1 MSKLIDRLD
10 QISRGIPTP
19 LGFTAHIKKE
29 SIPQMALLAKV
40 NSTKASILT
49 KLKHANLDAFV
60 LVEMHQS
67 DKEDERALKYLKEST
82 WGATVANLDRE
93 ASENHKPLG
102 SDFLV
107 FGIEGTRVDGIE
119 EGDMGKVLR
128 IPPDLDEAI
137 LRGLEDLPVD
147 AILLERPETGTPL
160 ALTHMLAIG
169 NVRAATSRYLLL
181 EWDTDLTARE
191 LEHLR
196 DLGVDGIVLDTE
208 QSSIEMFTCIRQR
221 INALPKRKPKGEQR
235 TSATLPRIEGFFRS
249 PVHHEEQDDDDDDD
263 VNF

>member
-10 QISRGIPTP
+10 QISRGSPAA
-19 LGFTAHIKKE
+19 LGFTAPTKREHV
-29 SIPQMALLAKV
+29 PQMALLAKGS
-40 NSTKASILT
+40 STKTSILA
-49 KLKHANLDAFV
+49 KLKDANLDAFV
-60 LVEMHQS
+60 LVDTNQIN
-67 DKEDERALKYLKEST
+67 KGVERALKYLKGST

-93 ASENHKPLG
+93 ASANYKPLG

-119 EGDMGKVLR
+119 EGDMGRVLR

-147 AILLERPETGTPL
+147 AILLERPEAGTPL

-181 EWDTDLTARE
+181 EWDTALTARE

-208 QSSIEMFTCIRQR
+208 HSSIEMFTCIRQE

-235 TSATLPRIEGFFRS
+235 ATATLPRIAGLTHS
-249 PVHHEEQDDDDDDD
+249 SIHHDDDDDDD
-263 VNF
+263 DF

>member
-1 MSKLIDRLD
+1 MSKLIDLLD
-10 QISRGIPTP
+10 RISRGSPAA
-19 LGFTAHIKKE
+19 LGFTAPIKRE
-29 SIPQMALLAKV
+29 SIPQMALLAKA

-49 KLKHANLDAFV
+49 KLKDANLDAFV
-60 LVEMHQS
+60 LAGMHQS
-67 DKEDERALKYLKEST
+67 DKGSERALKYLKGST

-93 ASENHKPLG
+93 ASANYKPLG

-107 FGIEGTRVDGIE
+107 FDIEGTRVDGIE
-119 EGDMGKVLR
+119 EGDMGRVLR
-128 IPPDLDEAI
+128 IPPNLDEAM

-147 AILLERPETGTPL
+147 AILLERPEAGTPL

-208 QSSIEMFTCIRQR
+208 QSSIEMFTRIRQG
-221 INALPKRKPKGEQR
+221 INALPKRKLKGDQR
-235 TSATLPRIEGFFRS
+235 TATLPRIAGLSHSF
-249 PVHHEEQDDDDDDD
+249 VHHEEQDDEDDDD
-263 VNF
+263 F